1 MKANKEWARLSIDNG
16 CTFVQVYELPD
27 KGDFFPQ
34 CGVSW
39 DAVVAMMDDDIREE
53 VHSDLAPCTELEFLK
68 EYLKRAKEDLIVG

>member
-1 MKANKEWARLSIDNG
+1 MKASKEWARLSIDNG

-27 KGDFFPQ
+27 EGDFFPQ

-39 DAVVAMMDDDIREE
+39 DAVVAIMDDDIREE
-53 VHSDLAPCTELEFLK
+53 VHRDLTPCTELEFLK